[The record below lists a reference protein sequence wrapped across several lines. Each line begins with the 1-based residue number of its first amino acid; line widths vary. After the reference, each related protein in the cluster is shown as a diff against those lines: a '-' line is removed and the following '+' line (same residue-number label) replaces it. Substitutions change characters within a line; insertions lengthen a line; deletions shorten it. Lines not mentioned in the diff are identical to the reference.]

1 VLIVQVYEAHARAA
15 LEYGDNAEYNQCQA
29 QLAILY
35 AKGLSGCHAEFG
47 AYRLL
52 YQAVYA
58 QHGEGRKLLGTLRQL
73 LGNRVGQVA
82 DSPQVAHAMQV
93 GGGWYVR
100 LAWLCRD
107 LRLSDAPAPVR
118 RRRHVLWLVVLWA

>member
-1 VLIVQVYEAHARAA
+1 MHGTLLTLVIHCCCCLTQVYEAHARAA

-35 AKGLSGCHAEFG
+35 AKGLPGSHAEFG

-52 YQAVYA
+52 YQSVYA
-58 QHGEGRKLLGTLRQL
+58 NHGEGRKLLGTLRQL

-82 DSPQVAHAMQV
+82 SSPEVQHAMQV
-93 GGGWYVR
+93 GMG
-100 LAWLCRD
+100 
-107 LRLSDAPAPVR
+107 
-118 RRRHVLWLVVLWA
+118 